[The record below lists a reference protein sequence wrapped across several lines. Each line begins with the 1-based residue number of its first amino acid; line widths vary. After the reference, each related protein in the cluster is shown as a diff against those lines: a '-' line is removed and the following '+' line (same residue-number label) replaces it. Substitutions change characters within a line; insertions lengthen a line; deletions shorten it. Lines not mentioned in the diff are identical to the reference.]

1 MLALA
6 LLFVFLLVPAQGGL
20 AQEPTPATPTDEF
33 VVTETETSVPEQ
45 EASPQPRYSGQV
57 SRILVKITPQARI
70 FSVVERAKGLGQVL
84 QREELS
90 KLGVFVVEVPVEE
103 YETRKSQLLNVS
115 GVAAVEPEQWVSA
128 TDTFPNDPGLAN
140 QYGLA
145 AIRAP
150 QGWDLATGS
159 NSVVIAIVDSGVDYG
174 HTDLSGK
181 LTAGHNFVACPNS
194 ALPCAFLPQDD
205 YGHGTHAAGIAA
217 ALTNNSTG
225 VAGVS
230 WGARVMPIKVLN
242 SFGNGTYEN
251 VAAGIVWA
259 VDHGAQI
266 INLSLGGIN
275 PSAVLESAVQYAYSN
290 NVLMVASSGNQGSSS
305 VLYPAR
311 YPQVVAVGASN
322 MNNLPANFSNYG
334 PEVDLAAPGENI
346 YSTWI
351 GNSYQYRTGTSM
363 SAPYVSGLAAVLFSY
378 ISGADA
384 VRGVMESTALDIGPT
399 GWDDYSGAGLI
410 QMDAALAL
418 VVPPTPTSLP
428 SGQDGGGGAGVVFGN
443 LPTSTLTFTPP
454 ALLTPVTAT
463 QSTSTLTVESLTLTP
478 TQSTISTV
486 PAHADPPERWKVF
499 LTPVFCG
506 AIVMILVGVGL
517 FWLVRRRI
525 P

>member
-6 LLFVFLLVPAQGGL
+6 LLFVFLLLPAQGGL
-20 AQEPTPATPTDEF
+20 AQEPTPATTPTDES
-33 VVTETETSVPEQ
+33 VVTETETTVPEQ

-70 FSVVERAKGLGQVL
+70 FSVVERAKGLGRVL

-128 TDTFPNDPGLAN
+128 TDTIPNDPGFAN

-159 NSVVIAIVDSGVDYG
+159 SSVVIAIIDSGVDYG
-174 HTDLSGK
+174 HTDLAGK

-217 ALTNNSTG
+217 ALTNNNTG

-230 WGARVMPIKVLN
+230 WGARVMPIKVLD
-242 SFGNGTYEN
+242 SFGNGSYEN

-290 NVLMVASSGNQGSSS
+290 NTLLVASSGNQGSPN

-311 YPQVVAVGASN
+311 YPRVVAVGASN
-322 MNNLPANFSNYG
+322 MNNLPASFSNYG
-334 PEVDLAAPGENI
+334 PQVDLAAPGENI
-346 YSTWI
+346 YSTWV
-351 GNSYQYRTGTSM
+351 GNSYQIRTGTSM
-363 SAPYVSGLAAVLFSY
+363 SAPYVSGLAAVLFGY
-378 ISGADA
+378 ISGADT
-384 VRGVMESTALDIGPT
+384 VRGVMESTALDIGPI

-418 VVPPTPTSLP
+418 VVPYAPTSLP
-428 SGQDGGGGAGVVFGN
+428 SGQNDGGGAGVVFGS
-443 LPTSTLTFTPP
+443 LPTSTLTLMPP
-454 ALLTPVTAT
+454 ASLTPVTAT
-463 QSTSTLTVESLTLTP
+463 QSTSTLTVEIVMP
-478 TQSTISTV
+478 TQSSIPTV
-486 PAHADPPERWKVF
+486 SEHADLPERWKV
-499 LTPVFCG
+499 LLSPVVCG
-506 AIVMILVGVGL
+506 AIIMILVGVGL
-517 FWLVRRRI
+517 FWFARRRS